1 MEQVAERQ
9 SHFGIRKL
17 TIGAASVLLGTT
29 LWMSNGNVVQASD
42 NENGNNA
49 NGDQTVNK
57 SETETPK
64 VRDNTQVV
72 VQVNGDSAEQ
82 NKTAQESIA
91 KDETSVKDAEVQAPQ
106 SKMGGQ

>member
-1 MEQVAERQ
+1 MISKNNHIKRMEQVAERQ

-29 LWMSNGNVVQASD
+29 LWMSNGNVAQASE

-49 NGDQTVNK
+49 NGDQAANK

-64 VRDNTQVV
+64 VSDNTQVV

-82 NKTAQESIA
+82 NKTAQESIT
-91 KDETSVKDAEVQAPQ
+91 KNETSVKDAEV
-106 SKMGGQ
+106 